1 MTAKFNM
8 RLIQERA
15 GDEPIAAAL
24 VLGSGFAALGEMLKD
39 PVTINYDEL
48 QGFPGGGVTGHGKN
62 LLIGE
67 LEGKRVALLTGRAHY
82 YEHGN
87 AAAMKMAI
95 QTLAGLGIDTLML
108 TNAAGSIVND
118 IRPGDLMLINDH
130 INFSGL
136 NPLIG
141 LAGDKRF
148 VNMVDAYDPA
158 LRQKALDIAERDFLD
173 LKQGVYTWYSGPS
186 FETPAEI
193 KMIQGFGAQ
202 AVGMSTV
209 PECIL
214 GRYYDMRVWGCS
226 FITNMGAGM
235 SDEHLSHDHTQTMV
249 ASGGE
254 RMQSLLTK
262 MIAEL

>member
-24 VLGSGFAALGEMLKD
+24 VLGSGFATIGDMLNE

-67 LEGKRVALLTGRAHY
+67 LAGKRVALLTGRAHY
-82 YEHGN
+82 YEQGN

-95 QTLAGLGIDTLML
+95 QTLSGLGVDTLML
-108 TNAAGSIVND
+108 TNAAGSIVDD

-141 LAGDKRF
+141 LTGDKRF
-148 VNMVDAYDPA
+148 VNMVNAYDPA
-158 LRQKALDIAERDFLD
+158 LRQTALAIAERDDLD

-193 KMIQGFGAQ
+193 RMIQGFGAQ

>member
-1 MTAKFNM
+1 M
-8 RLIQERA
+8 RVIQERA
-15 GDEPIAAAL
+15 GNEPIAAAL
-24 VLGSGFAALGEMLKD
+24 VLGSGFAALGDMLND
-39 PVTINYDEL
+39 PITINYDDL

-82 YEHGN
+82 YEHGH
-87 AAAMKMAI
+87 AGAMKMAI
-95 QTLAGLGIDTLML
+95 QSLAGLGIDTLML
-108 TNAAGSIVND
+108 TNAAGSITND
-118 IRPGDLMLINDH
+118 IQPGDLMLIEDH

-141 LAGDKRF
+141 LEGDKRF
-148 VNMVDAYDPA
+148 VDMVNAYDPV
-158 LRQKALDIAERDFLD
+158 LRQKALDIAARDSLD
-173 LKQGVYTWYSGPS
+173 LKQGIYTWYSGPS

-193 KMIQGFGAQ
+193 RMIQGFGAR